1 MWDTPIL
8 KYCFVQAYN
17 SAMDDYINKSI
28 FKDKK
33 LNYLWTKAE
42 ASGFTMEELLA
53 LREEFTHH
61 QEKIDQYYDLLSDD
75 SPKDD
80 AFKSKFFYNNYSNF
94 FNSMKQ
100 GRY

>member
-1 MWDTPIL
+1 
-8 KYCFVQAYN
+8 
-17 SAMDDYINKSI
+17 MDDYINKSI

-61 QEKIDQYYDLLSDD
+61 QEKIDQYYELFDD
-75 SPKDD
+75 ESPKDD
-80 AFKSKFFYNNYSNF
+80 AFKSKTWLHHINGYAFAVSVILKNFY
-94 FNSMKQ
+94 
-100 GRY
+100 

>member
-1 MWDTPIL
+1 
-8 KYCFVQAYN
+8 
-17 SAMDDYINKSI
+17 MDDYINKSI

-33 LNYLWTKAE
+33 LNFLWTKAE

-61 QEKIDQYYDLLSDD
+61 QEKIDQYYDLFSDE

-80 AFKSKFFYNNYSNF
+80 AFKSKGGLFLFQSNILEI
-94 FNSMKQ
+94 NHC
-100 GRY
+100 